1 MYKCRAC
8 ENEYTPTAHQIK
20 KHDLICRP
28 CARIRDKAYRLRRK
42 EEGSPVIST
51 KMNSLQLDL
60 DYLLERIT
68 VLEAEGYDTVVA
80 WLKEDAEHIKQLM
93 EKDDA

>member
-1 MYKCRAC
+1 M
-8 ENEYTPTAHQIK
+8 TGFITID
-20 KHDLICRP
+20 KHLEPIP
-28 CARIRDKAYRLRRK
+28 SGNMI
-42 EEGSPVIST
+42 VIAAQPRN
-51 KMNSLQLDL
+51 NSLQLDL

-68 VLEAEGYDTVVA
+68 VLEALGYDTVVA

>member
-1 MYKCRAC
+1 M
-8 ENEYTPTAHQIK
+8 T
-20 KHDLICRP
+20 
-28 CARIRDKAYRLRRK
+28 
-42 EEGSPVIST
+42 
-51 KMNSLQLDL
+51 NSLQLDL

-80 WLKEDAEHIKQLM
+80 WLKEDVEHIKQLM